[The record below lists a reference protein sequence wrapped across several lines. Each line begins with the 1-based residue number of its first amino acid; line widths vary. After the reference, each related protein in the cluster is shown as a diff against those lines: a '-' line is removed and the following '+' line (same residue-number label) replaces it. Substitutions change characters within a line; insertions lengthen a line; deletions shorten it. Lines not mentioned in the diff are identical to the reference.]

1 MKKEWL
7 KPEVKSLNLGNTN
20 EEGIVCPKDEVNPT
34 SNERRIICAVPG
46 CWHFT
51 SDICDKYCTCHK
63 PAAPGMGPVGPVTPE
78 LDAMP
83 SS

>member
-20 EEGIVCPKDEVNPT
+20 EEGIVCPADEVNPT
-34 SNERRIICAVPG
+34 SNERIFICAYPG
-46 CWHFT
+46 CCHL
-51 SDICDKYCTCHK
+51 SGRHKYCTCHR

-83 SS
+83 LS

>member
-20 EEGIVCPKDEVNPT
+20 EEGIVCPADEVNPT
-34 SNERRIICAVPG
+34 SNERIVICAYPG
-46 CWHFT
+46 CCHF
-51 SDICDKYCTCHK
+51 SGLHKYCTCHR

-83 SS
+83 LS

>member
-20 EEGIVCPKDEVNPT
+20 EEGIVCPADEVNPT
-34 SNERRIICAVPG
+34 SNERIRICAYPRCHHWTCG
-46 CWHFT
+46 
-51 SDICDKYCTCHK
+51 DKYCTCHK

-83 SS
+83 VS